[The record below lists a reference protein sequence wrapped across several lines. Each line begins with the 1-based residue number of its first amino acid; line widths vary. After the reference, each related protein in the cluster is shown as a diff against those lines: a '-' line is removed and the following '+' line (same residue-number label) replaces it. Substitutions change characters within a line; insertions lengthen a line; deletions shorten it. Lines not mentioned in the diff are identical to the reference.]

1 MDNKEQCRKL
11 ANRIYEL
18 DEKVYKTSGSGLG
31 KTFTGEKARV
41 LDNLTVLIVSNPQGH
56 LLRSELAL
64 IGNMAR
70 SIRDKD
76 ARHDL
81 LIEYNDILEEIANL
95 PMSFG
100 SVDIVDKDLADM
112 NSSILNKNFSEKDHL
127 VICISRSHGSAG
139 TDIGFALAEALHINY
154 YDESV
159 LNQILDR
166 RDAKEFGS
174 DATKVS
180 DFKRYHGLSK
190 KDASFFRQSALI
202 CELAKEEDMIIMGRA
217 ADVVLTGQHIPH
229 ISIYITAP
237 FAIRVRRMMELKNLD
252 LKQAINLVR
261 KMDHKHQDYYHSFTG
276 KRWGDAIN
284 YDLCINS
291 ACYGIDES
299 VELIGRLINRQ
310 AKLVYRNKD
319 TNKLTFTGNV
329 LDIRFLDATNLR
341 CTCFC
346 SGFSAS

>member
-41 LDNLTVLIVSNPQGH
+41 LDDLTMLIVSNPQGH

-70 SIRDKD
+70 SIRNKE

-81 LIEYNDILEEIANL
+81 LVEYNDILEEIANL

-112 NSSILNKNFSEKDHL
+112 NSSILSKKFSEKDHL

-166 RDAKEFGS
+166 RDAKEFGA
-174 DATKVS
+174 DAAKV
-180 DFKRYHGLSK
+180 
-190 KDASFFRQSALI
+190 
-202 CELAKEEDMIIMGRA
+202 EDMIVMGRA

-310 AKLVYRNKD
+310 AKLVHRNKD
-319 TNKLTFTGNV
+319 TK
-329 LDIRFLDATNLR
+329 
-341 CTCFC
+341 
-346 SGFSAS
+346 

>member
-166 RDAKEFGS
+166 GMRRNLDQMQRKSAILNVITVCQRKM
-174 DATKVS
+174 
-180 DFKRYHGLSK
+180 RH
-190 KDASFFRQSALI
+190 FFRQSALI
-202 CELAKEEDMIIMGRA
+202 YELAKEEDMIIMGRA

-237 FAIRVRRMMELKNLD
+237 FAILCAPYDGTEESGSEAGNQSGAQDGSQASGLLSFFYGENAGEMRSITICVSTVHAMELMSL
-252 LKQAINLVR
+252 
-261 KMDHKHQDYYHSFTG
+261 
-276 KRWGDAIN
+276 
-284 YDLCINS
+284 
-291 ACYGIDES
+291 
-299 VELIGRLINRQ
+299 
-310 AKLVYRNKD
+310 
-319 TNKLTFTGNV
+319 
-329 LDIRFLDATNLR
+329 
-341 CTCFC
+341 
-346 SGFSAS
+346 

>member
-41 LDNLTVLIVSNPQGH
+41 LDDLTMLIVSNPQGH

-70 SIRDKD
+70 SIRNKE

-81 LIEYNDILEEIANL
+81 L
-95 PMSFG
+95 
-100 SVDIVDKDLADM
+100 VDKDLADM
-112 NSSILNKNFSEKDHL
+112 NSSILSKKFSEKDHL

-319 TNKLTFTGNV
+319 TNKN
-329 LDIRFLDATNLR
+329 
-341 CTCFC
+341 
-346 SGFSAS
+346 

>member
-31 KTFTGEKARV
+31 KTFTGEKSRV
-41 LDNLTVLIVSNPQGH
+41 LDDLTMLIVSNPQGH

-70 SIRDKD
+70 SIRNKE

-81 LIEYNDILEEIANL
+81 LVEYNDILEEIANL

-112 NSSILNKNFSEKDHL
+112 NSSILSKKFSEKDHL

-166 RDAKEFGS
+166 RDAKEFGA
-174 DATKVS
+174 DAAKVS

-202 CELAKEEDMIIMGRA
+202 CELAKEEDMIVMGRA

-310 AKLVYRNKD
+310 AKLVHRNKD
-319 TNKLTFTGNV
+319 TNKN
-329 LDIRFLDATNLR
+329 
-341 CTCFC
+341 
-346 SGFSAS
+346 

>member
-41 LDNLTVLIVSNPQGH
+41 LDDLTMLIVSNPQGH

-70 SIRDKD
+70 SIRNKE

-81 LIEYNDILEEIANL
+81 LVEYNDILEEIANL

-112 NSSILNKNFSEKDHL
+112 NSSILSKKFSEKDHL

-166 RDAKEFGS
+166 RDAKEFGA
-174 DATKVS
+174 D
-180 DFKRYHGLSK
+180 
-190 KDASFFRQSALI
+190 ALI
-202 CELAKEEDMIIMGRA
+202 CELAKEEDMIVMGRA

-261 KMDHKHQDYYHSFTG
+261 KMDHKHQDYY
-276 KRWGDAIN
+276 R
-284 YDLCINS
+284 
-291 ACYGIDES
+291 
-299 VELIGRLINRQ
+299 
-310 AKLVYRNKD
+310 
-319 TNKLTFTGNV
+319 
-329 LDIRFLDATNLR
+329 
-341 CTCFC
+341 
-346 SGFSAS
+346 

>member
-1 MDNKEQCRKL
+1 M
-11 ANRIYEL
+11 
-18 DEKVYKTSGSGLG
+18 
-31 KTFTGEKARV
+31 
-41 LDNLTVLIVSNPQGH
+41 
-56 LLRSELAL
+56 
-64 IGNMAR
+64 
-70 SIRDKD
+70 
-76 ARHDL
+76 
-81 LIEYNDILEEIANL
+81 
-95 PMSFG
+95 
-100 SVDIVDKDLADM
+100 
-112 NSSILNKNFSEKDHL
+112 

-237 FAIRVRRMMELKNLD
+237 IEQRIQRAIEVNSGLDRKKARHFLKKLD
-252 LKQAINLVR
+252 K
-261 KMDHKHQDYYHSFTG
+261 KHAHYYNFYTG
-276 KRWGDAIN
+276 RSWGNANN

-291 ACYGIDES
+291 ASYGIDGT
-299 VELIGRLINRQ
+299 VDFILRMIGRDRD
-310 AKLVYRNKD
+310 KK
-319 TNKLTFTGNV
+319 K
-329 LDIRFLDATNLR
+329 
-341 CTCFC
+341 
-346 SGFSAS
+346 SE

>member
-112 NSSILNKNFSEKDHL
+112 NSSILNKNFRRRIIWSSVSAVHTE
-127 VICISRSHGSAG
+127 VQVPISDLLWLRHC
-139 TDIGFALAEALHINY
+139 T
-154 YDESV
+154 
-159 LNQILDR
+159 
-166 RDAKEFGS
+166 
-174 DATKVS
+174 
-180 DFKRYHGLSK
+180 
-190 KDASFFRQSALI
+190 
-202 CELAKEEDMIIMGRA
+202 
-217 ADVVLTGQHIPH
+217 
-229 ISIYITAP
+229 SIT
-237 FAIRVRRMMELKNLD
+237 MM
-252 LKQAINLVR
+252 
-261 KMDHKHQDYYHSFTG
+261 S
-276 KRWGDAIN
+276 
-284 YDLCINS
+284 LC
-291 ACYGIDES
+291 
-299 VELIGRLINRQ
+299 
-310 AKLVYRNKD
+310 
-319 TNKLTFTGNV
+319 
-329 LDIRFLDATNLR
+329 
-341 CTCFC
+341 
-346 SGFSAS
+346 

>member
-41 LDNLTVLIVSNPQGH
+41 LDDLTMLIVSNPQGH

-70 SIRDKD
+70 SIRNKE

-81 LIEYNDILEEIANL
+81 LVEYNDILEEIANL

-112 NSSILNKNFSEKDHL
+112 NSSILSKKFSEKDHL

-166 RDAKEFGS
+166 RDAKEFGA
-174 DATKVS
+174 DAAKVS
-180 DFKRYHGLSK
+180 DFKRYHGLPK

-202 CELAKEEDMIIMGRA
+202 CELAKEEDMIVMGRA

-310 AKLVYRNKD
+310 AKLVHRNKD
-319 TNKLTFTGNV
+319 TK
-329 LDIRFLDATNLR
+329 
-341 CTCFC
+341 
-346 SGFSAS
+346 

>member
-1 MDNKEQCRKL
+1 MDNREKCEKL

-31 KTFTGEKARV
+31 KTFTGEKAHIIQ
-41 LDNLTVLIVSNPQGH
+41 DLTMLIVSNPQGH
-56 LLRSELAL
+56 LLRSDLAL

-81 LIEYNDILEEIANL
+81 MVEYNEILEEIADL

-112 NSSILNKNFSEKDHL
+112 NSSILSKNFSEQDHL

-154 YDESV
+154 YDEAV

-166 RDAKEFGS
+166 RDIKEFGP
-174 DATKVS
+174 DAAKVS
-180 DFKRYHGLSK
+180 AFKRFHGLSQ

-202 CELAKEEDMIIMGRA
+202 CELAKQEDMIVMGRA
-217 ADVVLTGQHIPH
+217 ADVVLAGQHIPH

-237 FAIRVRRMMELKNLD
+237 MAIRVRHMMELKNMD

-310 AKLVYRNKD
+310 LGQAGRRGKENKEAK
-319 TNKLTFTGNV
+319 
-329 LDIRFLDATNLR
+329 
-341 CTCFC
+341 
-346 SGFSAS
+346 

>member
-41 LDNLTVLIVSNPQGH
+41 LDDLTVLIVSNPQGH

-112 NSSILNKNFSEKDHL
+112 NSSILSKNFSEKDHL

-174 DATKVS
+174 DAAKVS

-202 CELAKEEDMIIMGRA
+202 CELAKEEDMIVKIGRA
-217 ADVVLTGQHIPH
+217 HV
-229 ISIYITAP
+229 
-237 FAIRVRRMMELKNLD
+237 
-252 LKQAINLVR
+252 
-261 KMDHKHQDYYHSFTG
+261 
-276 KRWGDAIN
+276 
-284 YDLCINS
+284 
-291 ACYGIDES
+291 
-299 VELIGRLINRQ
+299 
-310 AKLVYRNKD
+310 
-319 TNKLTFTGNV
+319 
-329 LDIRFLDATNLR
+329 
-341 CTCFC
+341 
-346 SGFSAS
+346 

>member
-41 LDNLTVLIVSNPQGH
+41 LDDLTMLIVSNPQGH

-70 SIRDKD
+70 SIRNKE

-81 LIEYNDILEEIANL
+81 LVEYNDILEEIANL

-112 NSSILNKNFSEKDHL
+112 NSSILSKKFSEKDHL

-166 RDAKEFGS
+166 RDAKEFGA
-174 DATKVS
+174 DAAKVS

-202 CELAKEEDMIIMGRA
+202 CELAKEEDMIVMGRA

-237 FAIRVRRMMELKNLD
+237 FAIRVRRMMEVNNLPLKEAVRR
-252 LKQAINLVR
+252 LKKIDKGHEQ
-261 KMDHKHQDYYHSFTG
+261 YYHFYTG
-276 KRWGDAIN
+276 RKWGDAVN

-310 AKLVYRNKD
+310 AKLVHRNKD
-319 TNKLTFTGNV
+319 TK
-329 LDIRFLDATNLR
+329 
-341 CTCFC
+341 
-346 SGFSAS
+346 

>member
-41 LDNLTVLIVSNPQGH
+41 LDDLTMLIVSNPQGH

-70 SIRDKD
+70 SIRNKE

-81 LIEYNDILEEIANL
+81 LVEYNDILEEIANL

-112 NSSILNKNFSEKDHL
+112 NSSILSKKFSEKDHL

-166 RDAKEFGS
+166 RDAKEFGA
-174 DATKVS
+174 DAAKVS

-202 CELAKEEDMIIMGRA
+202 CELAKEEDMIVMGRA

-229 ISIYITAP
+229 ISIFITAP
-237 FAIRVRRMMELKNLD
+237 FEQRVHRVMEVNNLD
-252 LKQAINLVR
+252 HKKAERLLKKIDRQHS
-261 KMDHKHQDYYHSFTG
+261 KYYNFYTG
-276 KRWGDAIN
+276 QKWGDAVN
-284 YDLCINS
+284 YDICFNS
-291 ACYGIDES
+291 ASYGIEES
-299 VELIGRLINRQ
+299 VDIIERMLNQ
-310 AKLVYRNKD
+310 N
-319 TNKLTFTGNV
+319 TN
-329 LDIRFLDATNLR
+329 
-341 CTCFC
+341 
-346 SGFSAS
+346 S

>member
-41 LDNLTVLIVSNPQGH
+41 LDDLTMLIVSNPQGH

-70 SIRDKD
+70 SIRNKE

-81 LIEYNDILEEIANL
+81 LVEYNDILEEIANL

-112 NSSILNKNFSEKDHL
+112 NSSILSKKFSEKDHL

-166 RDAKEFGS
+166 RDAKEFGA
-174 DATKVS
+174 DAAKVS

-202 CELAKEEDMIIMGRA
+202 CELAKEEDMMRFS
-217 ADVVLTGQHIPH
+217 LT
-229 ISIYITAP
+229 
-237 FAIRVRRMMELKNLD
+237 
-252 LKQAINLVR
+252 
-261 KMDHKHQDYYHSFTG
+261 DHDN
-276 KRWGDAIN
+276 A
-284 YDLCINS
+284 
-291 ACYGIDES
+291 
-299 VELIGRLINRQ
+299 
-310 AKLVYRNKD
+310 
-319 TNKLTFTGNV
+319 
-329 LDIRFLDATNLR
+329 
-341 CTCFC
+341 
-346 SGFSAS
+346 

>member
-1 MDNKEQCRKL
+1 MQDNNIREKCREL
-11 ANRIYEL
+11 ATRLYEL
-18 DEKVYKTSGSGLG
+18 DGEVYESVGSSLG
-31 KTFTGEKARV
+31 RTFTGDREGTIR
-41 LDNLTVLIVSNPQGH
+41 NLSALMYTKPDGH
-56 LLRSELAL
+56 LLRSEMAL
-64 IGNMAR
+64 ISNMAR
-70 SIRDKD
+70 TIKDKEEKSRLMKKYD
-76 ARHDL
+76 EIFQEILTLPETFVAT
-81 LIEYNDILEEIANL
+81 DI
-95 PMSFG
+95 M
-100 SVDIVDKDLADM
+100 DKERVA
-112 NSSILNKNFSEKDHL
+112 LNHMIKRREKISEDDHL

-166 RDAKEFGS
+166 RDAKEFGA
-174 DATKVS
+174 DAAKVS

-202 CELAKEEDMIIMGRA
+202 CELAKEEDMIVMGRA

-310 AKLVYRNKD
+310 AKLVHRNKD
-319 TNKLTFTGNV
+319 TK
-329 LDIRFLDATNLR
+329 
-341 CTCFC
+341 
-346 SGFSAS
+346 

>member
-41 LDNLTVLIVSNPQGH
+41 LDDLTMLIVSNPQGH

-70 SIRDKD
+70 SIRNKE
-76 ARHDL
+76 ARHD
-81 LIEYNDILEEIANL
+81 
-95 PMSFG
+95 
-100 SVDIVDKDLADM
+100 
-112 NSSILNKNFSEKDHL
+112 
-127 VICISRSHGSAG
+127 GSAG

-166 RDAKEFGS
+166 RDAKEFGA
-174 DATKVS
+174 DAAKVS

-202 CELAKEEDMIIMGRA
+202 CELAKEEDMIVMGRA

-310 AKLVYRNKD
+310 AKLVHRNKD
-319 TNKLTFTGNV
+319 TK
-329 LDIRFLDATNLR
+329 
-341 CTCFC
+341 
-346 SGFSAS
+346 

>member
-41 LDNLTVLIVSNPQGH
+41 LDNLTVLIISNPQGH

-139 TDIGFALAEALHINY
+139 TDIGFALAEALHIN
-154 YDESV
+154 
-159 LNQILDR
+159 
-166 RDAKEFGS
+166 
-174 DATKVS
+174 
-180 DFKRYHGLSK
+180 
-190 KDASFFRQSALI
+190 
-202 CELAKEEDMIIMGRA
+202 
-217 ADVVLTGQHIPH
+217 
-229 ISIYITAP
+229 
-237 FAIRVRRMMELKNLD
+237 
-252 LKQAINLVR
+252 
-261 KMDHKHQDYYHSFTG
+261 
-276 KRWGDAIN
+276 
-284 YDLCINS
+284 
-291 ACYGIDES
+291 
-299 VELIGRLINRQ
+299 
-310 AKLVYRNKD
+310 
-319 TNKLTFTGNV
+319 
-329 LDIRFLDATNLR
+329 
-341 CTCFC
+341 
-346 SGFSAS
+346 

>member
-41 LDNLTVLIVSNPQGH
+41 LDDLTMLIVSNPQGH

-70 SIRDKD
+70 SIRNKE

-81 LIEYNDILEEIANL
+81 LVEYND
-95 PMSFG
+95 
-100 SVDIVDKDLADM
+100 DLADM
-112 NSSILNKNFSEKDHL
+112 NSSILSKKFSEKDHL

-202 CELAKEEDMIIMGRA
+202 CELAKEEDMIVMGRA

-310 AKLVYRNKD
+310 AKLVHRNKD
-319 TNKLTFTGNV
+319 TK
-329 LDIRFLDATNLR
+329 
-341 CTCFC
+341 
-346 SGFSAS
+346 